1 MIATYPHED
10 HIGGLVTLL
19 LRRDESVQVVIPATD
34 LPGVSEGNILQAD
47 VKGKH
52 VVDFFVEEDLTAQKR
67 KRIQDKLKKLQK
79 KR

>member
-1 MIATYPHED
+1 MERYTVD
-10 HIGGLVTLL
+10 KVSDGLVTLL
-19 LRRDESVQVVIPATD
+19 LRRDERVQVVVPATD

-52 VVDFFVEEDLTAQKR
+52 VVKFFVEGDLTAQK
-67 KRIQDKLKKLQK
+67 KKTIQDKLKKLQEK